1 MVNAYLKAVDK
12 HVVAESTNLTATNY
26 GRHIFNVKA
35 SEDID
40 NGKLVNID
48 AMKYKENEYYTMV
61 EPTTTSRV
69 GLILSVPVGPDER
82 PLAATYEYN
91 FYNGKDEIMRV
102 YELAAGD
109 RFTIS
114 ANGLTGTIAVGKLVE
129 ADGYGMKVIEDAT
142 TSTNA
147 FYGEVI
153 EVIKRTG
160 GTFYKVLVRKNG

>member
-48 AMKYKENEYYTMV
+48 AMKYEANEYYTMV
-61 EPTTTSRV
+61 EPTATSRV

-114 ANGLTGTIAVGKLVE
+114 AEGLADAAVGKFVE
-129 ADGYGMKVIEDAT
+129 ADGYNMKVVDAA
-142 TSTNA
+142 STNA
-147 FYGEVI
+147 FYGEII
-153 EVIKRTG
+153 EAIKRTN

>member
-12 HVVAESTNLTATNY
+12 HIVAESTNLTATNY

-61 EPTTTSRV
+61 EPTATSRV

-102 YELAAGD
+102 YELATGD
-109 RFTIS
+109 KFTIS
-114 ANGLTGTIAVGKLVE
+114 ANGLAGTVAVGKLVE
-129 ADGYGMKVIEDAT
+129 ADGYGMKVIEGE

-153 EVIKRTG
+153 EAIKRTG